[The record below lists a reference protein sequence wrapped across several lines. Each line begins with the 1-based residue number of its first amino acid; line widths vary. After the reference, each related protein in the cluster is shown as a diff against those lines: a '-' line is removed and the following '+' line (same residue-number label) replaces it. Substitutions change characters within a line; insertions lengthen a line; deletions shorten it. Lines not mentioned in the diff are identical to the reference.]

1 MIKAISV
8 GARAKDK
15 TIEHSIEIF
24 VEFNE
29 PCTQRE
35 AEKIIMDA
43 ISDVLLRKPGE
54 VQNG

>member
-1 MIKAISV
+1 MIKAITI

-15 TIEHSIEIF
+15 TTEHTMEIS

-29 PCTQRE
+29 PCTQHE
-35 AEKIIMDA
+35 AERIIMDA
-43 ISDVLLRKPGE
+43 ISDVLFKVNGE

>member
-15 TIEHSIEIF
+15 ATEHSMEIF

-29 PCTQRE
+29 PCTQVE

-43 ISDVLLRKPGE
+43 ISDVLLGKPE
-54 VQNG
+54 KVQNG

>member
-1 MIKAISV
+1 MVKAISV

-15 TIEHSIEIF
+15 TIEHSMEIF

-29 PCTQRE
+29 PCTQSE